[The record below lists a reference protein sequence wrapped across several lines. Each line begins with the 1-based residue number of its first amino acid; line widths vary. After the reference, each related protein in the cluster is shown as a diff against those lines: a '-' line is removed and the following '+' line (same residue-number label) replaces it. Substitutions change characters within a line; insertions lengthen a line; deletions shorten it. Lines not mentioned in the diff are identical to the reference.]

1 MPSAKT
7 RKNGRKS
14 PSSSATLHPEGTI
27 EFGKNSPSGDSQRW
41 VVKKTDKG
49 VKRWVPFHSTHL
61 FGYAP
66 LTAKILKD
74 NINKPIMVYERA
86 ALGTW
91 PKSARDFD
99 VKYSFTASGDAELIT
114 NKGKDIQVFPNWLRK
129 KTRAVKKNEY
139 FVIKGT
145 MKSKDLDSNIQVAP
159 LPGELVSTNL
169 MNTDAFI
176 KL

>member
-1 MPSAKT
+1 
-7 RKNGRKS
+7 
-14 PSSSATLHPEGTI
+14 
-27 EFGKNSPSGDSQRW
+27 
-41 VVKKTDKG
+41 
-49 VKRWVPFHSTHL
+49 
-61 FGYAP
+61 
-66 LTAKILKD
+66 
-74 NINKPIMVYERA
+74 MVYERA